1 MRLEWDAVPADGPRR
16 TEILETAARLFA
28 SSGMR
33 TSLQQIA
40 EACGILPGSLYH
52 HFASKEAIVVE
63 LLERYRA
70 DLDDVADHA
79 RVVAVADADVPP
91 VAEQIMTLGS
101 AIAACAG
108 RHRAAVIQ
116 SFYEPPTAAGD
127 RLVKAAERSPLAIE
141 AAMLELLQAGR
152 KSGYIRKGID
162 LPTLAERL
170 CTTMLSVSLG
180 VFPDQRGADAVPAV
194 RLKIL
199 LDGVA
204 TAPPPNDEL
213 DRSAASLAARDVVAS
228 WEKDEADEDDRL
240 VQLRAAART
249 EFGRRGY
256 ETTTVRDIAAA
267 SGLSTG
273 TVYRLVGSKDELLT
287 SIMGSFP
294 AKVREG
300 WTSVL
305 RSDATAVEK
314 LDALMWI
321 DINVVDRFSD
331 EYNIQLAWLR
341 ESPPTTTDYGQN
353 FATFFRDLK
362 ALLAAGTTSGELRVE
377 GPSADIRAWSLFD
390 PMWMHESIVRRL
402 GVQGSLALARATVLR
417 GATQRP

>member
-1 MRLEWDAVPADGPRR
+1 LSADGARR

-63 LLERYRA
+63 LLERYRQELDEVAQQALAAAEA
-70 DLDDVADHA
+70 D
-79 RVVAVADADVPP
+79 DAPP
-91 VAEQIMTLGS
+91 VPDQIVALGS
-101 AIAACAG
+101 AIATCAG
-108 RHRAAVIQ
+108 RHRAAFIQ
-116 SFYEPPTAAGD
+116 SFYEPPSAAGD
-127 RLVKAAERSPLAIE
+127 RLVQAAVRYPPAVE
-141 AAMLELLQAGR
+141 AAMLDLLQAGR

-162 LPTLAERL
+162 LPTLADRL
-170 CTTMLSVSLG
+170 VTTMLSISLG
-180 VFPDQRGADAVPAV
+180 VFPNQKRADAVPV
-194 RLKIL
+194 IRSKIL
-199 LDGVA
+199 LEGVA
-204 TAPPPNDEL
+204 TATPPDDEL
-213 DRSAASLAARDVVAS
+213 DRSAAFAAAQDVVDS
-228 WEKDEADEDDRL
+228 WDKEEADEDERL
-240 VQLRAAART
+240 AQLRTAARS

-294 AKVREG
+294 TKVRDG
-300 WTSVL
+300 WTAVL
-305 RSDATAVEK
+305 QADGTVVEK

-321 DINVVDRFSD
+321 DINVVDHFSD

-341 ESPPTTTDYGQN
+341 ESPPRTTNYGQN

-362 ALLAAGTTSGELRVE
+362 SLLAAGTRTGELHID

-390 PMWMHESIVRRL
+390 PMWMHESIVRRI
-402 GVQGSLALARATVLR
+402 GVRKALALGRSTVLR
-417 GATQRP
+417 GAAERA